1 MKKQLILFLM
11 MLLPMA
17 AWADDSGTCGENI
30 TWTYEE
36 ATQTL
41 TISGSGDMY
50 INPYENNCQ
59 SYILF
64 TKIIFTLFKKIT
76 KKQAYR

>member
-50 INPYENNCQ
+50 INPYP
-59 SYILF
+59 
-64 TKIIFTLFKKIT
+64 KI
-76 KKQAYR
+76 RN

>member
-1 MKKQLILFLM
+1 MKRILYLFIVIFLP
-11 MLLPMA
+11 LA
-17 AWADDSGTCGENI
+17 ASADDSGTCGDNL
-30 TWTYEE
+30 TWTYVEE
-36 ATQTL
+36 TGTL

-64 TKIIFTLFKKIT
+64 TKIIKGL
-76 KKQAYR
+76 